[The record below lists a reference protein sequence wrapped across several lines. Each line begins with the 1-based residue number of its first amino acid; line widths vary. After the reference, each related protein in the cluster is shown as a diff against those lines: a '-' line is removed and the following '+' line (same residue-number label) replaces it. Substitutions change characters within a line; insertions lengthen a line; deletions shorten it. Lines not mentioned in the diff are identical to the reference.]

1 MPRCKNNP
9 SRHYKGTEPSPKGN
23 GWCASGESIG
33 KKRKGTD
40 GKMWIVKQTKSS
52 KRWVPCV
59 SCKATKRKHSGK
71 SSNTPL
77 PKKSKQTLDFRMVIG
92 YFKWEGKYSDNTN
105 DTRPYAT
112 EKVLEKF
119 IKKQKVWNNFN
130 FDSEFPLVGRE
141 SKQSIEMYSLRLGK
155 IRSKNVKSVKVMKI
169 KHNPTG
175 WEKFI
180 KKHSS
185 WWYNPDWVIV
195 VDLVNVP
202 TNLVTEKEASAWM
215 SRKKVTMTN
224 TIDQYFFDQV
234 LSGFNHQSISAEG
247 WINHWKK
254 EWQPDIDEE
263 DPFKGD
269 LSLLQ
274 CGPISTTIPDYRK
287 FHVS

>member
-1 MPRCKNNP
+1 MPKCKNNP
-9 SRHYKGTEPSPKGN
+9 SRHYKGNERSPKGK

-40 GKMWIVKQTKSS
+40 GNMWIVKKTKSS

-59 SCKATKRKHSGK
+59 TCKTTKRKHSGK

-77 PKKSKQTLDFRMVIG
+77 AKKSKQTLDFRMVIG
-92 YFKWEGKYSDNTN
+92 YFKWKGNYSDNTN

-112 EKVLEKF
+112 KEVLEKF
-119 IKKQKVWNNFN
+119 IKTQKVWNHFN

-141 SKQSIEMYSLRLGK
+141 SNQSIEMYSLRLGQ

-180 KKHSS
+180 RKHTS
-185 WWYNPDWVIV
+185 WWYNPDWVII

-202 TNLVTEKEASAWM
+202 TIRVTKKEASAWM

-224 TIDQYFFDQV
+224 TIDQYFFDDL
-234 LSGFNHQSISAEG
+234 LSGFNHQSLSAEG
-247 WINHWKK
+247 WINHVKK
-254 EWQPDIDEE
+254 WQPDIVEE

-274 CGPISTTIPDYRK
+274 CGPISTTVPDYRQ
-287 FHVS
+287 FHIS